1 MISFFFTNGFNDFF
15 VMALLIWTAVAFVF
29 KQPALIRWALWA
41 SGCAGVVVVAQV
53 LFLCINNMA
62 A

>member
-1 MISFFFTNGFNDFF
+1 MISFFLQTASTTFF